1 MKMPVKV
8 SVFAFVPVMCLLVLG
23 TLLLSCQTDVSSEPP
38 PEQDA
43 TTEQETV
50 SAADISVAD
59 FTESSSEPMPES
71 SEITEQETPAVSSVS
86 VEELKDK
93 LENGSPIML
102 VDVRNR
108 DDFLTNHIKGA
119 VSIPLDEIPDRYQEI
134 PQDKEVIVYADCA

>member
-1 MKMPVKV
+1 MMTVKE
-8 SVFAFVPVMCLLVLG
+8 SVFYSVPVVCLLALCMM
-23 TLLLSCQTDVSSEPP
+23 LPSCQAEPSSEPP
-38 PEQDA
+38 TEPSK
-43 TTEQETV
+43 TTV
-50 SAADISVAD
+50 
-59 FTESSSEPMPES
+59 
-71 SEITEQETPAVSSVS
+71 QETPAVSSIS
-86 VEELKDK
+86 VDELKDK